1 MQKIAIFDKY
11 KFIIM
16 ELQVIEDAKGK
27 PTGVFIPISKWRQL
41 KKIHK
46 DLEVL
51 EYKEPSK
58 TQLLQELKQ
67 AVEELALIQKGKLKS
82 RPAKDLLNEL

>member
-1 MQKIAIFDKY
+1 
-11 KFIIM
+11 M
-16 ELQVIEDAKGK
+16 ELQIIEDAKGK

-46 DLEVL
+46 DLEEL
-51 EYKEPSK
+51 EYEEPSK
-58 TQLLQELKQ
+58 TQLLQELRE

-82 RPAKDLLNEL
+82 RPAKELLDEL

>member
-1 MQKIAIFDKY
+1 
-11 KFIIM
+11 M
-16 ELQVIEDAKGK
+16 ELQVIEDSKGK

-51 EYKEPSK
+51 EYQEPTK
-58 TQLLQELKQ
+58 IQLLQELRQ
-67 AVEELALIQKGKLKS
+67 AVEELSLIQRGKLKS
-82 RPAKDLLNEL
+82 RPAKELLNEL

>member
-1 MQKIAIFDKY
+1 MD
-11 KFIIM
+11 
-16 ELQVIEDAKGK
+16 LQVIEDTKGK

-51 EYKEPSK
+51 EYERPSK
-58 TQLLQELKQ
+58 SQLLKELKQ
-67 AVEELALIQKGKLKS
+67 AVEELSLIQKGKLSS
-82 RPAKDLLNEL
+82 RPAKELLDEL

>member
-1 MQKIAIFDKY
+1 
-11 KFIIM
+11 M

-27 PTGVFIPISKWRQL
+27 LTGVFIPISKWRQL

-51 EYKEPSK
+51 EYK
-58 TQLLQELKQ
+58 
-67 AVEELALIQKGKLKS
+67 
-82 RPAKDLLNEL
+82 